1 MQLNELKKSMS
12 TLEQVLAKTNSDIKI
27 NISTVQTAKTKI
39 LKKIRQGFVSCII
52 IAIVFTACLLYT
64 SDAADD

>member
-27 NISTVQTAKTKI
+27 NVSTSQPPK
-39 LKKIRQGFVSCII
+39 LPEPGYSKKSVKDLYPASSS
-52 IAIVFTACLLYT
+52 LLFSQQWHSAT
-64 SDAADD
+64 

>member
-27 NISTVQTAKTKI
+27 DVSTSQTAKTKI
-39 LKKIRQGFVSCII
+39 LKKSVKDLYPASSS
-52 IAIVFTACLLYT
+52 LLFSQQWHSAT
-64 SDAADD
+64 